1 MKLGIL
7 TVPLGNN
14 YGGLL
19 QAYALQTTLNRLGHE
34 TCILRRI
41 HDDRIKSVIR
51 NLRNLTYSI
60 IGKFYVSQIDK
71 LELSKNMIYFANQ
84 YINTKSPLLKTT
96 KALELYCK
104 NSKLDGIIVGSDQVW
119 RPSYSPC
126 ITNFFFDF
134 IEKRKIKKISYA
146 ASFGVD
152 TWTFSDKETQRCKEL
167 IKLFDG
173 VSVREDSGVDLC
185 KQYLDCNAI
194 SVLDPTFLLKKEDYI
209 KLVELEKE
217 PKKTGELFCY
227 VLDKSKQKTELI
239 NLIAKKTHFFPYFC
253 MPKHIDYSEM
263 TLANKADFKYPPVTQ
278 WIRSFMDAKMVV
290 TDSFHGCVFSII
302 FNKPFWV
309 VANENRG
316 ATRFTSLLNRFGLEN
331 RLLNDLQN
339 YSSIDWDENIDWE
352 AVSEKRTA
360 WEKESLNYLIS
371 SLS

>member
-1 MKLGIL
+1 M
-7 TVPLGNN
+7 
-14 YGGLL
+14 
-19 QAYALQTTLNRLGHE
+19 
-34 TCILRRI
+34 
-41 HDDRIKSVIR
+41 
-51 NLRNLTYSI
+51 
-60 IGKFYVSQIDK
+60 
-71 LELSKNMIYFANQ
+71 
-84 YINTKSPLLKTT
+84 
-96 KALELYCK
+96 
-104 NSKLDGIIVGSDQVW
+104 
-119 RPSYSPC
+119 
-126 ITNFFFDF
+126 
-134 IEKRKIKKISYA
+134 
-146 ASFGVD
+146 
-152 TWTFSDKETQRCKEL
+152 
-167 IKLFDG
+167 
-173 VSVREDSGVDLC
+173 DLC